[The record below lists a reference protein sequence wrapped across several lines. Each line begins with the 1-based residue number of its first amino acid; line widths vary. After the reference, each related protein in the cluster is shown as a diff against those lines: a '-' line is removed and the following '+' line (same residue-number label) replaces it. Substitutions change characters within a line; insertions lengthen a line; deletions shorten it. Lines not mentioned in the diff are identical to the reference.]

1 MNRKNQTETVNHEQ
15 IRYRK
20 SMIFT
25 FSRIVRKIQTSLL
38 IQVQQL
44 QVGINRIRNSA
55 PRNFQRQPRFNKM
68 KFYAASQ
75 DYVELRRC
83 AELHIKARQFMMQ
96 IQAANIINKLIYEIM
111 LFPAATENEQ
121 YFTLTGKVTH

>member
-1 MNRKNQTETVNHEQ
+1 VAKKHDIHLSENSE
-15 IRYRK
+15 
-20 SMIFT
+20 
-25 FSRIVRKIQTSLL
+25 KIQTSLL

-75 DYVELRRC
+75 DYVELRR

-96 IQAANIINKLIYEIM
+96 IQAANIINKVIFEITI
-111 LFPAATENEQ
+111 FPAANFSKIKTDNLLV
-121 YFTLTGKVTH
+121 TVPKKVKCVNKSIVL